1 MTLSAAY
8 MMAVYGIKA
17 DSCSSLVDGYI
28 ARIRR
33 MQAQIE
39 KLASRSPSSCGG
51 RPPSVPR
58 SWQDL
63 GH

>member
-1 MTLSAAY
+1 MILSAAY
-8 MMAVYGIKA
+8 LMAVYGIKA
-17 DSCSSLVDGYI
+17 RNCAELMDGYV

-33 MQAQIE
+33 MQKQIE
-39 KLASRSPSSCGG
+39 ELAGRSPSSCGG
-51 RPPSVPR
+51 CPPSVPR